1 MELHSFM
8 DSTKSHIPDN
18 RHRLIL
24 HNSWGIFFV
33 EKIFGPVW
41 VRPSDGKSVPTRAIL
56 EQHVLEDL
64 RTIPTLEQCFAHV
77 PLDNDLSRNALHL
90 SRMEEE
96 NADTT
101 QPRTIVPI
109 DGRIPGIRRLDHDS

>member
-41 VRPSDGKSVPTRAIL
+41 VRPSDGKPVPTRAIL

-64 RTIPTLEQCFAHV
+64 RYIPTLEQCFAHV
-77 PLDNDLSRNALHL
+77 PLDSDLSRNALPL

-96 NADTT
+96 NADTAQSKT
-101 QPRTIVPI
+101 VVPI
-109 DGRIPGIRRLDHDS
+109 DGRIPDIRRLDHDS